1 MTEPSGVEQSSVSD
15 SRLVRIVFG
24 ALGFLF
30 LGLGIAGIFVPLLPV
45 TINIILAAYFFF
57 RSNDRMYQWLIN
69 HPRFGPALRDYRAG
83 LGIPRKIKAYAIAA
97 IVVTF
102 TITMLVA
109 VTDRTW
115 RIVLLLTAV
124 AISAYILSRPTKEKV
139 LAARAKAG
147 PVELTDTT

>member
-1 MTEPSGVEQSSVSD
+1 MVDHPSVEQSQVSD
-15 SRLVRIVFG
+15 KRLVRIVFG

-57 RSNDRMYQWLIN
+57 RSNDRMYQWLMN

-83 LGIPRKIKAYAIAA
+83 LGIPRKMKVYAVAA
-97 IVVTF
+97 VVITF
-102 TITMLVA
+102 AITMLVA
-109 VTDRTW
+109 VTDTTW
-115 RIVLLLTAV
+115 RLVLVLTAA

-139 LAARAKAG
+139 LAARASAG
-147 PVELTDTT
+147 EPAELT